1 MEYIR
6 EGLYRLFGAVL
17 VFFMYVFCGLVAAT
31 AMLLKGEGGCI
42 EAIEFNNK
50 RIIG

>member
-31 AMLLKGEGGCI
+31 AMLLKGEEGCI
-42 EAIEFNNK
+42 DALEFNK